1 MLVMHV
7 PEKASVKRK
16 HRNLTITRSGRGY
29 SLKEL
34 KEAGLGNNNI
44 HIAINKGIPVD
55 ILRDTSHIE
64 NVDKLRSIIKTIRQ
78 SKTKIAENQT
88 NTSRDKKEKPKKEK
102 KNIHKNTIKRKRKA
116 KGNRAALT
124 EKV

>member
-1 MLVMHV
+1 MLVMRV
-7 PEKASVKRK
+7 PEKAIVKRK
-16 HRNLTITRSGRGY
+16 HRNLTITRRGRGY

-34 KEAGLGNNNI
+34 KDAGLVNNNI

-55 ILRDTSHIE
+55 ILRDTAHIE
-64 NVDKLRSIIKTIRQ
+64 NVDKLRPIIKTIGH

-102 KNIHKNTIKRKRKA
+102 NIHKNTIKKKHKA
-116 KGNRAALT
+116 KGNRAAPT
-124 EKV
+124 KKV